1 MALNDRVTTPRLRLR
16 KPVREDA
23 QAIFDNYASDR
34 SVTRYLSWP
43 RHENLSDTQGF
54 LDFSTSEWDRWPLGP
69 YVIELRSSDV
79 IIGSTG
85 LSFET
90 PYRAST
96 GYVLSKEAWGQGYA
110 TEALAA
116 VMKEARTTDL
126 WRVSGLCHHEHV
138 TSARVM
144 EKEGFEREA
153 RLRCHSIF
161 PNLDS
166 DQPQDVLLYSSILR
180 AD

>member
-1 MALNDRVTTPRLRLR
+1 MAPNDRVTTPRLHLR
-16 KPVREDA
+16 KPAREDA

-69 YVIELRSSDV
+69 YVIEVRSSGV

-110 TEALAA
+110 TEVCKHLLQVAFLEVELDEVVASVDDQNSA
-116 VMKEARTTDL
+116 SKNVLEKSGMIARG
-126 WRVSGLCHHEHV
+126 R
-138 TSARVM
+138 ARCWG
-144 EKEGFEREA
+144 K
-153 RLRCHSIF
+153 
-161 PNLDS
+161 DS
-166 DQPQDVLLYSSILR
+166 PIYRITRDEWFQRQ
-180 AD
+180 